1 MRFLI
6 FALFLAFAA
15 PAAGQ
20 VTATPNLTLRTAPDA
35 VDVAALFEQHYG
47 RTLKLLEAEF
57 PADYATLRAELAEID
72 KRVGEERLLLLA
84 AFDRLADVRRK
95 YADKLQF
102 APSLNHSVMLGRIAD
117 FHDLVFAGEGPQ
129 VCARFAHDGS
139 GVLFE
144 LGLSRRYANA
154 LDLQSVAFFEAVV
167 QAIEAPDYAEP
178 VTTEDWTAVLGAM
191 VAAGAPPDYVRT
203 VTTGDRND
211 PKLCP
216 ALATMFRISG
226 LLDSPQGART
236 RADFAKNL
244 AGY

>member
-1 MRFLI
+1 MRLLI
-6 FALFLAFAA
+6 LALFLAFAA

-20 VTATPNLTLRTAPDA
+20 VTVTPNLTLRTAPDA
-35 VDVAALFEQHYG
+35 VDVVGLFEQHYG

-57 PADYATLRAELAEID
+57 PADHATLRAELAEID
-72 KRVGEERLLLLA
+72 ERVGEERLLLLA
-84 AFDRLADVRRK
+84 AFERLAEVRRK
-95 YADKLQF
+95 YADKLQY
-102 APSLNHSVMLGRIAD
+102 APSFNHSVMLGRIAD

-154 LDLQSVAFFEAVV
+154 LDLQSLAFFEAVV

-178 VTTEDWTAVLGAM
+178 VTTEDWTVVLGAM
-191 VAAGAPPDYVRT
+191 VAAGAPPDYLKT
-203 VTTGDRND
+203 ITTGDRND
-211 PKLCP
+211 PRLCP
-216 ALATMFRISG
+216 ALAAMFRTSG